1 MNAVTLPELEQAG
14 IVASIADGK
23 LRLSAPAG
31 RLTAE
36 LRDRIACQRDA
47 LLGEL
52 TRRQRQAV
60 VDLRAHLLA
69 LAENEGLPAVLVDH
83 LPDAEVVACT
93 GEADPTLRAF
103 LRALAAADRLDRG
116 LPPLEWG
123 EPVARVCKGC
133 GPVLLWAESPP
144 VVTACPWCFRRK
156 AGKRIARPREPMV
169 ARWAREDA
177 GNPTAC
183 P

>member
-1 MNAVTLPELEQAG
+1 MNAVTLSELEQAG

-52 TRRQRQAV
+52 TRRQRQTTAA
-60 VDLRAHLLA
+60 LRAHLLE

-93 GEADPTLRAF
+93 GEADPTLRAY
-103 LRALAAADRLDRG
+103 LRALAAAERLDRG

-144 VVTACPWCFRRK
+144 VVTACPWCFRR
-156 AGKRIARPREPMV
+156 ITLARRGREQV
-169 ARWAREDA
+169 FQARAITGGPFLR
-177 GNPTAC
+177 C
-183 P
+183 R

>member
-36 LRDRIACQRDA
+36 LRDRIARQRDT
-47 LLGEL
+47 LLREV
-52 TRRQRQAV
+52 TQRQRQAAAG
-60 VDLRAHLLA
+60 LRPHLLA
-69 LAENEGLPAVLVDH
+69 LAADEGLPATLVH
-83 LPDAEVVACT
+83 NLADADVADCGGYT
-93 GEADPTLRAF
+93 DTELRGY
-103 LRALAAADRLDRG
+103 LRALAAAERLDRG

-133 GPVLLWAESPP
+133 GPVLLWAECPP
-144 VVTACPWCFRRK
+144 VVVACPWCFRRK
-156 AGKRIARPREPMV
+156 AGKPIARPHFLPRGS
-169 ARWAREDA
+169 AR
-177 GNPTAC
+177 
-183 P
+183 